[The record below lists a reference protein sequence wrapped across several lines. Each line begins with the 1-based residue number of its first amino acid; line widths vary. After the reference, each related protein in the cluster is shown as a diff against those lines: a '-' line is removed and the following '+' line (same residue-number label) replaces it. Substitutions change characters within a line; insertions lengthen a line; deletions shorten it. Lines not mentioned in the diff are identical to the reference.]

1 MILNKPKV
9 KFCGI
14 KDFCDIEAVNTWR
27 PDYVGFVFVKNSKR
41 YIEEEKA
48 VELRR
53 SLHPDIQAVGVFVR
67 EDPETIARYV
77 REGII
82 DIVQLHGGEEEEEIR
97 KLRLLTDRP
106 IIKAFSVETEA
117 DLREANAS
125 SADYI
130 LLDSGKGGTGK
141 VFDWNLIG
149 KMDRPY
155 FLAGGLNITNAGE
168 AVRRLKPY
176 AVDVSSGIETDGKKD
191 RGKMEAFLRAVG
203 R

>member
-1 MILNKPKV
+1 MIWNKPKV

-14 KDFCDIEAVNTWR
+14 TSFCNIEAVNALK
-27 PDYVGFVFVKNSKR
+27 PEYIGFVFVKNSRR
-41 YIEEEKA
+41 YVEEKKA
-48 VELRR
+48 IELRR

-67 EDPETIARYV
+67 EDPETIARYL
-77 REGII
+77 REGAI
-82 DIVQLHGGEEEEEIR
+82 DMVQLHGGEEEEEIR

-130 LLDSGKGGTGK
+130 LLDSGKGGTGE

-155 FLAGGLNITNAGE
+155 FLAGGLMVTNAGE
-168 AVRRLKPY
+168 AARLLKPY
-176 AVDVSSGIETDGKKD
+176 AMDVSSGIETDGKKD
-191 RGKMEAFLRAVG
+191 RSKMEAFLRAVG
-203 R
+203 K